1 MSVYFGTSS
10 NDVFANA
17 TATVSGSVIKIT
29 APINAEKINFYAPKD
44 FESTNTYTLNNVAVD
59 FLNSNGNKIDYNWVS
74 GAPISAAYDS
84 KTKKLYL
91 VNRESP
97 PPRPLNDVF
106 GENSW
111 EDIAWAVEH
120 NKIPSTWKNGN
131 TKTIYLSKSN
141 ATPGSLPGSSP
152 FEELVDQSVDVVIV
166 GIDYDY
172 DNNPTLVMGTKDLLI
187 GESYLFIGRDETYRP
202 YRIPSELSDYFLYLQ
217 TNVFPMLPKDLQ
229 KVITPYLSP
238 DGGRTFLALSGVW
251 YEDIFVTKKYDY
263 DLSKM
268 DSLYL
273 ATRDD
278 ISKYQDSLWFIN
290 PSSGKPDEMDIVDY
304 TPIAFMFAIK
314 SPVKTYNIH
323 APDGVVV
330 QKTAKEGESVIFF
343 SNNKTPIIQ
352 SQDGEY
358 VGTWQFDARV
368 DEYGVIS
375 PNETHYYT
383 TFTQPANDVTITLP
397 PPSYSKVLAEN
408 SWEQIAQAAA
418 DGVAQDLWKIGDTK
432 DIVTNGET
440 ITVAIMDFNHDD
452 KADGSGKAPITF
464 GMTQLMKD
472 YRRLRTNNSNRG
484 GFKTTELYTYFV
496 DTLIPTF
503 PKDLQN
509 AIVEVNKKTATG
521 GGSGTILTESL
532 KMFLFAG
539 VEVLDAYGSWQGEGT
554 QYPYYTTASNR
565 IKKKDNGAGDAFF
578 WFTRSPS
585 RNYDVNNVY
594 IDTTGDTKESGTAGN
609 VDVYSGISF
618 GFCI

>member
-1 MSVYFGTSS
+1 M
-10 NDVFANA
+10 
-17 TATVSGSVIKIT
+17 
-29 APINAEKINFYAPKD
+29 
-44 FESTNTYTLNNVAVD
+44 
-59 FLNSNGNKIDYNWVS
+59 
-74 GAPISAAYDS
+74 
-84 KTKKLYL
+84 
-91 VNRESP
+91 
-97 PPRPLNDVF
+97 
-106 GENSW
+106 
-111 EDIAWAVEH
+111 
-120 NKIPSTWKNGN
+120 
-131 TKTIYLSKSN
+131 
-141 ATPGSLPGSSP
+141 
-152 FEELVDQSVDVVIV
+152 
-166 GIDYDY
+166 
-172 DNNPTLVMGTKDLLI
+172 
-187 GESYLFIGRDETYRP
+187 
-202 YRIPSELSDYFLYLQ
+202 
-217 TNVFPMLPKDLQ
+217 
-229 KVITPYLSP
+229 
-238 DGGRTFLALSGVW
+238 
-251 YEDIFVTKKYDY
+251 
-263 DLSKM
+263 
-268 DSLYL
+268 
-273 ATRDD
+273 
-278 ISKYQDSLWFIN
+278 
-290 PSSGKPDEMDIVDY
+290 
-304 TPIAFMFAIK
+304 
-314 SPVKTYNIH
+314 
-323 APDGVVV
+323 
-330 QKTAKEGESVIFF
+330 
-343 SNNKTPIIQ
+343 
-352 SQDGEY
+352 
-358 VGTWQFDARV
+358 
-368 DEYGVIS
+368 
-375 PNETHYYT
+375 
-383 TFTQPANDVTITLP
+383 
-397 PPSYSKVLAEN
+397 
-408 SWEQIAQAAA
+408 
-418 DGVAQDLWKIGDTK
+418 WKIGDTK